1 MAGFYVTYWAN
12 IDPTWDYKTRTLYYE
27 LVNRANAMGDR
38 VMFGRQLKRGQLV
51 VSLRELERET
61 GIQKDTVK
69 RIISKIETF
78 GSLKVELIKTNI
90 KGAPKLQ
97 LLTLLKCDKIR
108 DNINDKICDNINEP
122 QNIDNTEVNPLFSIS
137 SKTRD
142 ATTNE
147 TRCATHTLINNTNNN
162 DDGGVT
168 RAREDERQGDES
180 EQRQIADELIHVLET
195 DSQSAYQVGKRE
207 ISIETARALAMD
219 FASQCLMNNR
229 PREHGRK
236 LVLHFCYWYDK
247 RKQQEQRK
255 QAYDK
260 RAQDNRAA
268 TAENV
273 RRTTIVS
280 NAIINGQLT
289 LEQAFA
295 IADAQCSLSSPPQSI
310 PIDEGLRST
319 LHPPKLPEMGS

>member
-1 MAGFYVTYWAN
+1 M
-12 IDPTWDYKTRTLYYE
+12 
-27 LVNRANAMGDR
+27 
-38 VMFGRQLKRGQLV
+38 
-51 VSLRELERET
+51 
-61 GIQKDTVK
+61 
-69 RIISKIETF
+69 F

-90 KGAPKLQ
+90 KGAPKVQ
-97 LLTLLKCDKIR
+97 LLTLLKRNNITDNIT
-108 DNINDKICDNINEP
+108 DNINKP
-122 QNIDNTEVNPLFSIS
+122 QSIDNTNINPTPNEPI
-137 SKTRD
+137 R
-142 ATTNE
+142 TTYRTTYE
-147 TRCATHTLINNTNNN
+147 TTYRTYTLINNTNNIG
-162 DDGGVT
+162 GGVT

-195 DSQSAYQVGKRE
+195 DSQSAYQIGKRE

-219 FASQCLMNNR
+219 FASQCLMNND
-229 PREHGRK
+229 PREHGRR
-236 LVLHFCYWYDK
+236 LVQHFCYWYDK

-260 RAQDNRAA
+260 RAQDIRAA

-280 NAIINGQLT
+280 NAIIDGQLT

-319 LHPPKLPEMGS
+319 LHPPKLPEMGN